1 MVGVILNEREFIAIM
16 DKYKLSNGL
25 VRYVDFVENI
35 NKVFTSK
42 NIDKDPLYK
51 VEQINDNTTL
61 AARRKFLVCMF
72 YLL

>member
-1 MVGVILNEREFIAIM
+1 MVGVTLNEREFIAIM
-16 DKYKLSNGL
+16 EKYKLSNGL

-42 NIDKDPLYK
+42 NIDKDPLYR
-51 VEQINDNTTL
+51 VEQINNNTTL

-72 YLL
+72 CLL